1 MKIKEDKKEDKKEEE
16 EKEKKIKNVI
26 EKNNVMAKSQNI
38 NIDNSFNN
46 LDYESYL
53 TSIFK
58 FDEKKKILKDSIK
71 ISINDIKNKISENC
85 IFCLEDFEQNEK
97 ENPLLE
103 CKNYIHGICFIEYIT
118 EELNNNHFPIK
129 CPFCK
134 DNKRHEINYKIV
146 LDILLLNNKDNIALK
161 LENISL
167 NYLVENYPNEI
178 TYCPTPG
185 CKYICSYDKNEF
197 NLICPLCHKSYCLQC
212 KTEWHQNLTCEE
224 YQKNKKK
231 EDDENDIKFEEYVKG
246 NNFKQCPNCK
256 RWVEK
261 TQGCDHISCPCGTHF
276 CYNCG
281 GIRDPVH
288 PYDHKCPNDNNNDIN
303 RNNMIFM
310 NFMMNQNLNMNNMGM
325 NPFNQMNMNNMGMNP
340 FNQMNMN
347 NMGMN
352 PFNPMNMNNM
362 GMNPFNPMNM
372 NNTGINPF
380 NPMNM
385 NGMGMAP
392 LNQMMM
398 INNMGN
404 NN

>member
-1 MKIKEDKKEDKKEEE
+1 M
-16 EKEKKIKNVI
+16 
-26 EKNNVMAKSQNI
+26 
-38 NIDNSFNN
+38 SF
-46 LDYESYL
+46 L
-53 TSIFK
+53 F
-58 FDEKKKILKDSIK
+58 FC
-71 ISINDIKNKISENC
+71 IND
-85 IFCLEDFEQNEK
+85 
-97 ENPLLE
+97 
-103 CKNYIHGICFIEYIT
+103 
-118 EELNNNHFPIK
+118 
-129 CPFCK
+129 
-134 DNKRHEINYKIV
+134 KRHEINYKII

-224 YQKNKKK
+224 YQKSKKK

-261 TQGCDHISCPCGTHF
+261 TEGCDHIFCPCGTHF

-288 PYDHKCPNDNNNDIN
+288 PYDHKCPNDNNNNDIN

-325 NPFNQMNMNNMGMNP
+325 NPFNPMNMNNI
-340 FNQMNMN
+340 
-347 NMGMN
+347 GMN